1 MLKIYKLYA
10 GLTGEFEIFRTD
22 APESVV
28 IEYAGKY
35 VRGTLPGNDPDLFWE
50 QTGYSVKF
58 LACQDDDD
66 IKDIIP
72 VDCEID
78 LYDYFDQLID

>member
-1 MLKIYKLYA
+1 MKNYKLYA
-10 GLTGEFEIFRTD
+10 GLTQEFEILRTD
-22 APESVV
+22 APEDVV
-28 IEYAGKY
+28 IEYAREC
-35 VRGTLPGNDPDLFWE
+35 VRGTLPENDPDLFWE
-50 QTGYSVKF
+50 QAGYSVKF

-78 LYDYFDQLID
+78 MYDYFD